1 MATQE
6 FYIRNESENEARGPF
21 NLEQLITL
29 IDSNQIT
36 LETLFYDANTEQWAA
51 IGSNEE
57 LKQSLFPEKKKLKV
71 KPKEQ
76 TQTLNTTA
84 SDSRPPIT
92 VDDMLAAAEGRTG
105 DTSDKRDPA
114 IAQARAAAV
123 GAWCIV
129 AMLIVAAIGELL
141 PSIDLITNFQS
152 TKLLEEPLVIL
163 GALDLLLAI
172 MLGLGVT
179 QFYPLVRFRAA
190 LALGFLGFIFY
201 TQGQSLPFLAA
212 IGGSVGLYLCT
223 ISVNLPAILIAAG
236 IGLAGI
242 GAVTHSLLM
251 N

>member
-36 LETLFYDANTEQWAA
+36 LETLYYDASTEQWAA
-51 IGSNEE
+51 IGSDEE
-57 LKQSLFPEKKKLKV
+57 LKKALFPEKKKLKV

-76 TQTLNTTA
+76 TSNLNSSS

-92 VDDMLAAAEGRTG
+92 VDDMLAAAEGRTA
-105 DTSDKRDPA
+105 DTDDKRDPA
-114 IAQARAAAV
+114 IARARAAGI

-129 AMLIVAAIGELL
+129 AMLIVAAVGELL

-152 TKLLEEPLVIL
+152 AKLLEEPLVLL
-163 GALDLLLAI
+163 GGLDLLLAI

-190 LALGFLGFIFY
+190 LGLGFLGFIFY
-201 TQGQSLPFLAA
+201 TQGLSLPFFAA
-212 IGGSVGLYLCT
+212 IGGSAGLYLCT
-223 ISVNLPAILIAAG
+223 ISVTLPTILIGASL
-236 IGLAGI
+236 GLAGLC
-242 GAVTHSLLM
+242 AVTHSLLM
-251 N
+251 S